1 MDPVLFKV
9 SDESLNSHGFR
20 ILSSGGDFTRF
31 KQNPIALYNHM
42 RPWKGTE
49 DEILPIGTWSDLK
62 VHDNG
67 DITALFNPDTE
78 EEFSAKVAKKIEK
91 KIIVAASVGILAME
105 WSEDPKHLLPGQKYA
120 TVTKWELREISPVDI
135 PSNAN
140 AVCLYDPQGKAI
152 NLSDQGAIPIP
163 KLKEDLSI
171 KPEVINQNI
180 TSPKEPKMELKSLC
194 LTLGLAEDSQPAAIE
209 LSVVKLKDKLKAADS
224 EIVSLKADLAKVKTD
239 EAKSLV
245 ALALSEKR
253 IVPAQEQSFIDLFA
267 KDFDATKAL
276 LATMPPQVTLSQF
289 TGAGTP
295 GAAPAGIVLHEGKTF
310 KQLMRENPK
319 ELEKLKVNNI
329 ETFKQMY
336 KQDFGKEWPAEN
348 PAV

>member
-31 KQNPIALYNHM
+31 NQNPIALYNHM
-42 RPWKGTE
+42 RPWRGTD

-62 VHDNG
+62 VMDNG
-67 DITALFNPDTE
+67 DILALLHPDTE

-91 KIIVAASVGILAME
+91 KIIVAASVGILAIE

-140 AVCLYDPQGKAI
+140 AVQLYDQQGKAI

-163 KLKEDLSI
+163 KLKADQLIALEAFH
-171 KPEVINQNI
+171 QNI
-180 TSPKEPKMELKSLC
+180 ISPKEQKMELKSLC
-194 LTLGLAEDSQPAAIE
+194 LALGLPDDAQLAAIE
-209 LSVVKLKDKLKAADS
+209 LSVVKLKDKLKAADN
-224 EIVSLKADLAKVKTD
+224 EIVSLKADLAKVKTE
-239 EAKSLV
+239 EAKSLI
-245 ALALSEKR
+245 ALALAEKR
-253 IVPAQEQSFIDLFA
+253 IVPAQEQAFIELFA
-267 KDFDATKAL
+267 TKFDETKTL

-289 TGAGTP
+289 AGTGIP
-295 GAAPAGIVLHEGKTF
+295 GSAPAGIVLHEGKTF

-319 ELEKLKVNNI
+319 VLENLKVNNI

-336 KQDFGKEWPAEN
+336 KQDFGKDWPGAN
-348 PAV
+348 PTS